1 MKTHTEQLKYW
12 RIMTIN
18 EAHQQFYFTW
28 QKEIF
33 EIKRLV
39 DAIKKF
45 RVFMCI
51 VALLLTLLIYLML
64 YVVFLSK
71 NNIMQTDAL
80 AIWGIIA
87 CSLYSILIFKGYKYW
102 YNTAESQYLYV
113 QLCFSLSPHFL
124 KDFSL
129 LNEAHALKPSNTS
142 FQEIYKLERLMVKYE
157 QKSLCPMP
165 EQY

>member
-1 MKTHTEQLKYW
+1 MKTQNEQNSYW
-12 RIMTIN
+12 NKMTIQ
-18 EAHQQFYFTW
+18 EAHQHFYFTW

-33 EIKRLV
+33 EIKRLI

-51 VALLLTLLIYLML
+51 VAVLLALLIYLML
-64 YVVFLSK
+64 YVFFLSK
-71 NNIMQTDAL
+71 NNIMQTDQL
-80 AIWGIIA
+80 AIWGIVA
-87 CSLYSILIFKGYKYW
+87 CSLYSIFIFKGYKYW

-142 FQEIYKLERLMVKYE
+142 FQEIYMLEKLLIKYE
-157 QKSLCPMP
+157 QNSLRSIP